1 MLRKAKYV
9 GSTPYSE
16 GTISMMKML
25 LNYLRN
31 VSYSEKLII
40 FLRTHTNALRNFKL
54 LQSIHLN
61 NFLDSSF

>member
-16 GTISMMKML
+16 GTISIMKML

-31 VSYSEKLII
+31 VSCSEKLII
-40 FLRTHTNALRNFKL
+40 FLRTHTKALRNFKL
-54 LQSIHLN
+54 LQSFH
-61 NFLDSSF
+61 SSNP

>member
-16 GTISMMKML
+16 GTISIMKML

-31 VSYSEKLII
+31 VSCSEKLII
-40 FLRTHTNALRNFKL
+40 IFKDPHK
-54 LQSIHLN
+54 HLT
-61 NFLDSSF
+61 